1 MKHFSYEDIIFEQ
14 RTREA
19 LERVEKREFKSNST
33 NELDSNQDN
42 NMVRL
47 ADVFHELVDIC
58 DYPEVTDAVE
68 LKHMA
73 RERRL

>member
-1 MKHFSYEDIIFEQ
+1 MESTIELKDIFKRLQ
-14 RTREA
+14 VKSREIGVNP
-19 LERVEKREFKSNST
+19 EIIV
-33 NELDSNQDN
+33 NEILDEGLDN
-42 NMVRL
+42 YNMVRL

-68 LKHMA
+68 LKHMV